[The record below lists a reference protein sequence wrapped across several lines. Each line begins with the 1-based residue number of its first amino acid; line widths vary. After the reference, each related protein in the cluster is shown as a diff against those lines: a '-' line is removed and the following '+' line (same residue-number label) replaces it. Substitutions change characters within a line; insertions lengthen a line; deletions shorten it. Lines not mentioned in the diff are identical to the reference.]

1 MYERFYLYY
10 YLVYWF
16 ILIKIYWDIL
26 NDCIVNVFIILVFV
40 KNFLNNCY

>member
-26 NDCIVNVFIILVFV
+26 NDYIVNVFIILVFV